1 MNSNIYNFF
10 LHITVTELCWDLHS
24 QGSRLLELA
33 VVIQLLRCYLT
44 LWPWTMAC
52 QSSLSFMSPGV
63 CSNLCPLNW
72 WCYSTT
78 SSSVTPFSCPQSFP
92 ASGSFPK
99 SWLLASALVLPVNIQ
114 GWFPLGLR
122 WFDLLTVQGALKSL
136 LQHHGSKAS
145 ILWCSAFLMVQF
157 SHPYMTTG
165 KTIALTRWILV
176 GKLMSLLFTTLS
188 RFVLAILPRS
198 KCL

>member
-78 SSSVTPFSCPQSFP
+78 SSSVTPFSCLQSFP
-92 ASGSFPK
+92 ASGPFPM
-99 SWLLASALVLPVNIQ
+99 SWLFASGGQNTGASASATILPINIQ
-114 GWFPLGLR
+114 GWFSLGMIG
-122 WFDLLTVQGALKSL
+122 LTSSQ
-136 LQHHGSKAS
+136 SKGLS
-145 ILWCSAFLMVQF
+145 RVFCSTTFWKHKFSGPQPSLWCYF
-157 SHPYMTTG
+157 S
-165 KTIALTRWILV
+165 
-176 GKLMSLLFTTLS
+176 SL
-188 RFVLAILPRS
+188 PQ
-198 KCL
+198 